1 MAFKSVLLLSL
12 LAIFAVMSLAQTS
25 PQSAPT
31 VDEAQRWMDRAEAEL
46 LDLTTRAS
54 RAAWVQETYITD
66 DTETMAAEANDALIG
81 ATTRLIDESKHFDG
95 LQLPPELA
103 RKMLLLRLSL
113 TMPAPSNPAERAQL
127 TKIAAAL
134 DGGYGK
140 AKYCPKSGP
149 YAGQCLGQSDME
161 AAFATQRDPA
171 VLRDLWI
178 GWHDLGARLKPNY
191 VQFVDLSNKGARELG
206 FKDTGALW
214 RSGYDMPPDQFTAE
228 VHRLWDEVRP
238 LYESLHAY
246 VRMRLSQK
254 YGPQVVP
261 PDGMIPADL
270 LGNVWGQE
278 WGNIYD
284 LVAPAQQ
291 QKPAVD
297 LTEVLKTKNVHPMD
311 MVHYGENFYK
321 SLGFAPLPK
330 TFWERSLFLKPADR
344 DVVCHASAWDIDSV
358 DDLRLKMCIKVLGE
372 DFITI
377 HHELGHNFYQRA
389 YDQQPFLFRN
399 GANDGFHEAIGD
411 AIALNITPE
420 YLNKIGLLDRVPPR
434 SEASDIG
441 LLLKQ
446 GLDKIAFLPFG
457 LMIDEWR
464 WRVFSGEIQP
474 ADYNKAWW
482 DLREKYEGVA
492 PPVARPADAFDPG
505 AKYHIPGNTP
515 YMRYFLA
522 RILQFQF
529 YRGMCRAA
537 GFNGPLYQCSV
548 YGDKAAGEKLAKMLE
563 MGQSRPWPEALK
575 ELTGEDRMDAGALLE
590 YFAPLKKWLDEQTRG
605 QKIGWTVPS
614 R

>member
-1 MAFKSVLLLSL
+1 MSFKPAFLLLVITL
-12 LAIFAVMSLAQTS
+12 FAGTVVAQQTPPS
-25 PQSAPT
+25 PPT
-31 VDEAQRWMDRAEAEL
+31 VAEAQRWMQRAEAEL
-46 LDLTTRAS
+46 LDVNTKQS
-54 RAAWVQETYITD
+54 RADWVQETYITD
-66 DTETMAAEANDALIG
+66 DTEVLSAEANDLLIG
-81 ATTRLIDESKHFDG
+81 TQTRLIEESKRFNG

-103 RKMLLLRLSL
+103 RKMLILKLSL
-113 TMPAPSNPAERAQL
+113 TLPAPSNAAERSQL
-127 TKIAAAL
+127 TRIAAAL
-134 DGGYGK
+134 DGGYGR

-178 GWHDLGARLKPNY
+178 GWHNLGAQLKPNY
-191 VQFVDLSNKGARELG
+191 EQLVALSNKGARELG
-206 FKDTGALW
+206 FHDTGALW

-228 VHRLWDEVRP
+228 THRLWEEVRP

-284 LVAPAQQ
+284 LVAPPGLD
-291 QKPAVD
+291 KPAVD
-297 LTEVLKTKNVHPMD
+297 LTDLLKNKNVQPLD

-330 TFWERSLFLKPADR
+330 TFWERSLFVKPADR
-344 DVVCHASAWDIDSV
+344 DVICHASAWDVDSV
-358 DDLRLKMCIKVLGE
+358 DDLRLKMCIKVMGE

-389 YDQQPFLFRN
+389 YNRQPFLFRN

-411 AIALNITPE
+411 TIALNITPE
-420 YLNKIGLLDRVPPR
+420 YLVKIGLLNAAPPR

-464 WRVFSGEIQP
+464 WRVFSGEVQP
-474 ADYNKAWW
+474 ADYNQAWW
-482 DLREKYEGVA
+482 ELREKYEGVA

-505 AKYHIPGNTP
+505 AKYHIPANFP

-537 GFNGPLYQCSV
+537 GYTGPLYQCSV
-548 YGDKAAGEKLAKMLE
+548 YGNKAAGEKLAKMLE

-575 ELTGEDRMDAGALLE
+575 VLTGEDRMDASAMME
-590 YFAPLKKWLDEQTRG
+590 YFAPLKKWLDEQTKG
-605 QKIGWTVPS
+605 QKIGWTVPG